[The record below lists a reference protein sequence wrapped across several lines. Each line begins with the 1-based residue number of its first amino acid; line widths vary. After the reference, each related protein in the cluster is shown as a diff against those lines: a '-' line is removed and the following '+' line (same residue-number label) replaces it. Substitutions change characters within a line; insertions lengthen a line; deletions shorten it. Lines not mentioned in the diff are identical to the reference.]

1 MMHSSYATAGQDV
14 EMEELQEPPVYNQ
27 LDKSLSDTSML
38 LTSSVGKQ
46 LHDPR

>member
-1 MMHSSYATAGQDV
+1 MMHSSYATAGPDV

-38 LTSSVGKQ
+38 LKSNVSKQ
-46 LHDPR
+46 LHKPH